1 MVTGITSEGDSVLFV
16 QEFRGASDR
25 SNAGD
30 WTDRLERRSGFSVS
44 RGWGGFGGFGNLLLV
59 IDLLNQIR
67 Y

>member
-1 MVTGITSEGDSVLFV
+1 VVTRITGEGDSVLVV

-25 SNAGD
+25 FNAGD
-30 WTDRLERRSGFSVS
+30 WADRLERRSGFSVG